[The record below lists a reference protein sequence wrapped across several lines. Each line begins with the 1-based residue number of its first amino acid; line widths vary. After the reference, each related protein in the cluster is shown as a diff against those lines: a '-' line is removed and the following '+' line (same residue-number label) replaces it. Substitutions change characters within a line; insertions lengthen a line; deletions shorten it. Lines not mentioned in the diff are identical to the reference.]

1 MTPRKATS
9 IPKKAGPGGKKKP
22 TNKKFKKR
30 FPVLRSPSALI
41 LAANVRRLRKRLDIS
56 QAELGEAIGAN
67 QAPVGLIELAR
78 SNPTLQTLEVLAEAL
93 GTTVA
98 DLLTKQA
105 RRPR

>member
-1 MTPRKATS
+1 MTPRKTSS
-9 IPKKAGPGGKKKP
+9 IPKEAKSGGERKP

-30 FPVLRSPSALI
+30 FPVLRSPTALI
-41 LAANVRRLRKRLDIS
+41 LAKNVRRLREHLEIS
-56 QAELGEAIGAN
+56 QAKLGEAIGTD

-78 SNPTLQTLEVLAEAL
+78 SNPTLQTLEVLATAL

-98 DLLTKQA
+98 DLLTKPP